1 MFQSDTDFLTENVK
15 TFRQKHGFS
24 EGLGGYLYIVVLE
37 FNLFNSLNLKI
48 FQKSF
53 KSSIKLTPVCE
64 EDDMCIIAH
73 HVRVG
78 GKSGTAHLER
88 LFMIYGNNK
97 KGVGGS
103 LHF

>member
-1 MFQSDTDFLTENVK
+1 
-15 TFRQKHGFS
+15 
-24 EGLGGYLYIVVLE
+24 
-37 FNLFNSLNLKI
+37 
-48 FQKSF
+48 
-53 KSSIKLTPVCE
+53 
-64 EDDMCIIAH
+64 MCIIAH

-103 LHF
+103 LNF